1 MGKRHQAIGIK
12 QVIRYEWM
20 QKAADL
26 LLAGLGTQ
34 AIRQELHDYLTDR
47 KGSGSRG
54 DRSEQTRRWVVANL
68 MNIWVSP
75 APELVAFRDSALAF
89 LRTHPSVGLAV
100 HWGMIAAVY
109 PFWFNV
115 ARQTG
120 RLLTL
125 QDQVTQAQIVHRLK
139 EQYGDRSTVSRYA
152 RYVIRSFVAWGV
164 LKDAEAKGC
173 YEKLVPMNL
182 ADHSLVMLM
191 FEAVLH
197 TTPEG
202 QGVLSLLLNHP
213 AFFPFHLSVMTGAS
227 IAQHSDRIEVVRYGL
242 DDEML
247 KMRTALRHG

>member
-20 QKAADL
+20 QKSADL
-26 LLAGLGTQ
+26 LLAGLGPQ

-54 DRSEQTRRWVVANL
+54 DRSEQTRICVVANL
-68 MNIWVSP
+68 VNIWVSP

-89 LRTHPSVGLAV
+89 LRTHPSMGLAI
-100 HWGMIAAVY
+100 HWGMISAVY

-115 ARQTG
+115 AWQTG

-164 LKDAEAKGC
+164 LEDAEAKGC
-173 YEKLVPMNL
+173 YERSVPMNL
-182 ADHSLVMLM
+182 ADHSLIMLM

-197 TTPEG
+197 TIPED
-202 QGVLSLLLNHP
+202 QGALSLLLNHP
-213 AFFPFHLSVMTGAS
+213 AFFPFHLSVITGAF
-227 IAQHSDRIEVVRYGL
+227 IDQHSDRIDVVRYGL

-247 KMRTALRHG
+247 TMRAALSHG